1 MLNLRQRNDKSYL
14 PSQMYFRLSSMLARQ
29 REPRKNLPYGLCKL
43 QLTVQTPLQSLQQS
57 AFTHTASNSDF
68 SAKVTTLPSIT
79 TGRSSKQ
86 IFLGDCAATGCVSML
101 CIAHCWCAV
110 KKLPCCCRGRGAKNL
125 RYSIWRKGTLEALS
139 GPVTR
144 PQSSCASVTSRLK
157 AIQTSKVN
165 ASSQLC
171 CCPELKC

>member
-101 CIAHCWCAV
+101 CIAHCRCAV
-110 KKLPCCCRGRGAKNL
+110 KKFAAAAAA
-125 RYSIWRKGTLEALS
+125 EAEAQ
-139 GPVTR
+139 R
-144 PQSSCASVTSRLK
+144 
-157 AIQTSKVN
+157 I
-165 ASSQLC
+165 
-171 CCPELKC
+171 